1 MAWPV
6 RRAIL
11 GMADLYVLAW
21 AGAIVLGFLVLNQGA
36 KLLTD
41 NAVFVARKFGQSRFV
56 IGVLLVSTLAALPEV
71 LVSVL
76 ALREGSPSIA
86 LGNALSSCVVTVGF
100 VIGLAA
106 FIRPVK
112 TTKEIAL
119 RDAVFLATF
128 TIVAAALLLDGYLTA
143 YEGLALIALF
153 IPYTVNLY
161 ISQKD
166 APRDEVEEKVRDL
179 KIELAMTGWLFG
191 RRVEI
196 RAGARWLAFG
206 VLWTVM
212 GAQFIVQG
220 AVQLSRP
227 EQLGIDPWL
236 LAITVV
242 AFGTSLPDIAASYH
256 ASKKGYSDLALGE
269 GIGANIVTLL
279 LTLGIMGLMLPMTY
293 DVVRMLPMIISVVVS
308 AFLILIFMLSGR
320 RMGKRTGIV
329 LMSVYVVT
337 VIVNIV
343 LFGYGGGSPF
353 G

>member
-1 MAWPV
+1 MAGSV

-56 IGVLLVSTLAALPEV
+56 VGVLLVSTLAALPEV

>member
-1 MAWPV
+1 MAGPV
-6 RRAIL
+6 RRAII
-11 GMADLYVLAW
+11 GMADIYVLAW
-21 AGAIVLGFLVLNQGA
+21 VAAIVLGFLVLNQGA

-41 NAVFVARKFGQSRFV
+41 NAVYVARKFGQSRFV

-86 LGNALSSCVVTVGF
+86 LGNALSSCVITVGF

-106 FIRPVK
+106 IIRPVK

-143 YEGLALIALF
+143 YEGLALISLF

-166 APRDEVEEKVRDL
+166 APRDEVAETVRDL

-191 RRVEI
+191 RRIEI
-196 RAGARWLAFG
+196 RAGGRWLVFG

-220 AVQLSRP
+220 AMQLSRP

-293 DVVRMLPMIISVVVS
+293 DVMRMLPMIIAVVVS
-308 AFLILIFMLSGR
+308 AFLILIFMISGR
-320 RMGKRTGIV
+320 RMGKRTGII
-329 LMSVYVVT
+329 LMFVYVVT
-337 VIVNIV
+337 VIVNVV
-343 LFGYGGGSPF
+343 LFGYGGGSPLS
-353 G
+353 

>member
-1 MAWPV
+1 MAGSV

-41 NAVFVARKFGQSRFV
+41 NAVYVARKFGQTRFV
-56 IGVLLVSTLAALPEV
+56 VGVLLVSTLAALPEV

-106 FIRPVK
+106 IIKPVK
-112 TTKEIAL
+112 TTREIAL

-128 TIVAAALLLDGYLTA
+128 TIVASALLLDGHLTA
-143 YEGLALIALF
+143 YEGLVLIALF

-166 APRDEVEEKVRDL
+166 APRDEVEETVRDI

-196 RAGARWLAFG
+196 RAGARWLVFG
-206 VLWTVM
+206 VLWAVM

-220 AVQLSRP
+220 AMQLSRP

-269 GIGANIVTLL
+269 GIGASIVTLL
-279 LTLGIMGLMLPMTY
+279 LTLGIMGLMTPMTY
-293 DVVRMLPMIISVVVS
+293 DVVKILPMIVGVVGS
-308 AFLILIFMLSGR
+308 SFMILVFMLSGR
-320 RMGKRTGIV
+320 MMGKKAGIA
-329 LMSVYVVT
+329 LMIFYVVT
-337 VIVNIV
+337 VVVNVV
-343 LFGYGGGSPF
+343 LFGYGGGNPF
-353 G
+353 T